1 MKPLPEPRR
10 PRIRYPEYVRI
21 RVLIGFES
29 QFPGESGR
37 TRTGL
42 RTPVALVCMVLLA
55 LLAFVQ
61 VTHLHSSQTDADQCP
76 ICIVMHSAAPVTVA
90 PVVVVLV
97 PLGAPAPQAEPLT
110 IARRPESSLFI
121 RPPPAGC

>member
-1 MKPLPEPRR
+1 M
-10 PRIRYPEYVRI
+10 
-21 RVLIGFES
+21 GFGS
-29 QFPGESGR
+29 QFPGASRR

-42 RTPVALVCMVLLA
+42 RMPVALVCVVLLA

-61 VTHLHSSQTDADQCP
+61 VTHLHSNQTDADQCP

-90 PVVVVLV
+90 AVVVVLV
-97 PLGAPAPQAEPLT
+97 PLGATAPQAEPLS
-110 IARRPESSLFI
+110 IVRRPESSLFI